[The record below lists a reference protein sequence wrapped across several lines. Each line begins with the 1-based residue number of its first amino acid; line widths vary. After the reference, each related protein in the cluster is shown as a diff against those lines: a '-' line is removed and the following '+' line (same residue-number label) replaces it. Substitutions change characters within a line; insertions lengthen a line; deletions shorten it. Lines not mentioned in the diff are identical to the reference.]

1 MLNALLAV
9 GVSMLTILLYI
20 AFRFEFG
27 FGDRRHGL
35 HRSTTS

>member
-1 MLNALLAV
+1 VNALLAV

-27 FGDRRHGL
+27 FGIGAMV
-35 HRSTTS
+35 STACTTS